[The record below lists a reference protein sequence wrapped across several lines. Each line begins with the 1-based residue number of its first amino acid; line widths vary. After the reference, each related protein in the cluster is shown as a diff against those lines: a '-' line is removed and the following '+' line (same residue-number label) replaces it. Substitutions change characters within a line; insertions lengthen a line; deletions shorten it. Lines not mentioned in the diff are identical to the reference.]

1 MSREPPFADWLGP
14 ARRRAAGEVVLL
26 GAPLALALAALAWVA
41 AGALAAAG
49 VVVAGGIALAWA
61 AARRVR
67 RFDRDWLVRRLNARE
82 TQLED
87 SAGLVFAETELSPL
101 QRLQADRIAA
111 RIAAIDPVTLAD
123 TWSQRRIA
131 LAWGLGAMALAGI
144 AFWAMQRSAPP
155 PLAPVAQRT
164 PAAPG
169 APRLTGQRVRIVP
182 PAYTGLPA
190 RYADSLDV
198 RAPAGSRIAW
208 TFAFDPQ
215 PAAAALQLVGGQRLP
230 LARSAEGWSGSL
242 RLDSP
247 ALYRLTAVGMRA
259 EQPAHRLEPVADEP
273 PQVRAIEPAS
283 GLVMITPG
291 QRSWRVVFEAS
302 DDYAVD
308 PLARLTV
315 TSAIGEGEN
324 VRFAE
329 RSQTVTGA
337 AASGGD
343 PRRRRFTIDL
353 PLAAYGLQPGS
364 DLVAQLTVADTRTP
378 GPQAVRGPGV
388 ILRWPAA
395 QAAEAEGLDLMA
407 KQQMPAYFRSQR
419 QVIIDTEALI
429 KQRRS
434 LGADEFMMRSDT
446 IGVDQRLL
454 RLRYGQFV
462 GMEAE
467 ETPRPPLPTSDKDGA
482 EAEPEHYDGD
492 GHDHGHDH
500 GDDHRSGPESPVF
513 GDLGNIT
520 AEYGHVHDESEAAT
534 LLDPDTRAL
543 LKAAL
548 DAMWEAELN
557 LRSGRPEAALPFE
570 NKALGYIKQIQ
581 QATRIYLPRMG
592 AQQPPIDLARRLT
605 GKREGIIGSG
615 AQLTPF
621 VIEDAVPATAWRA
634 LAAPGMI
641 DLAGLEAWVRSNSAR
656 IGDPLGVLAA
666 IDALRSQPGS
676 RAVREKLRGQLWT
689 VLTRPPAQVR
699 RRGDGGVLGRRYTGG
714 LR

>member
-1 MSREPPFADWLGP
+1 MSREVPVEDWLRP
-14 ARRRAAGEVVLL
+14 ARRRAASEAVLL
-26 GAPLALALAALAWVA
+26 GLPLVLAVAALGWVA
-41 AGALAAAG
+41 AGTLAAAG
-49 VVVAGGIALAWA
+49 ALVLGGMALAWA
-61 AARRVR
+61 ATRRARRC
-67 RFDRDWLVRRLNARE
+67 DGPWLVRRLNARE

-87 SAGLVFAETELSPL
+87 SAALVFAAAELTPL
-101 QRLQADRIAA
+101 QRLQAERIAA
-111 RIAAIDPVTLAD
+111 RIAAIDPQTLAD
-123 TWSQRRIA
+123 SWSQRRIA
-131 LAWGLGAMALAGI
+131 IVWVLGVLVMAGVAYG
-144 AFWAMQRSAPP
+144 AMQRSAAPT
-155 PLAPVAQRT
+155 LTPVAQRAA
-164 PAAPG
+164 AAPG
-169 APRLTGQRVRIVP
+169 APRLTAQRVQIVP
-182 PAYTGLPA
+182 PAYTGLTA

-198 RAPAGSRIAW
+198 RAPAGSRITW

-215 PAAAALQLVGGQRLP
+215 PAAAALQLVGGQRLA
-230 LARSAEGWSGSL
+230 LARTAEGWSGSL

-247 ALYRLTAVGMRA
+247 ALYRLTAEGMRGA
-259 EQPAHRLEPVADEP
+259 LPAHRLEPIADEP
-273 PQVRAIEPAS
+273 PQVRVIEPAS
-283 GLVMITPG
+283 GLAMIRPG

-302 DDYAVD
+302 DDYGVD

-329 RSQTVTGA
+329 RSQTVTGTA
-337 AASGGD
+337 LDSDD
-343 PRRRRFTIDL
+343 PRRRRFAIDL

-364 DLVAQLTVADTRTP
+364 DLVAQLTVADTRMP

-395 QAAEAEGLDLMA
+395 RLADAEGLDLMA

-429 KQRRS
+429 RQRRS
-434 LGADEFMMRSDT
+434 LGADEFMMRSDS

-467 ETPRPPLPTSDKDGA
+467 ETPRPPLPIADKD
-482 EAEPEHYDGD
+482 EAEDDGHDHEHYDGD
-492 GHDHGHDH
+492 GHDHG
-500 GDDHRSGPESPVF
+500 SAPESPVF

-592 AQQPPIDLARRLT
+592 AQQPPIDMARRLT
-605 GKREGIIGSG
+605 GKREGIVGGG
-615 AQLTPF
+615 AQLVPF

-634 LAAPGMI
+634 LAVPGMI

-656 IGDPLGVLAA
+656 IRDPLGVLAA

-676 RAVREKLRGQLWT
+676 RVVRETLRGQLWT

-699 RRGDGGVLGRRYTGG
+699 RRGDGGALGRRYIQG